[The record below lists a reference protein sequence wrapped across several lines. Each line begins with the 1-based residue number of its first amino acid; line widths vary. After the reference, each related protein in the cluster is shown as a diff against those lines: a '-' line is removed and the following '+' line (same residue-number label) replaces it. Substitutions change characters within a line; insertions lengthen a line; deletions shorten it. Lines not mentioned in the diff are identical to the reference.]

1 MVGTMIE
8 ISNCSTSS
16 SSTNSSTN
24 SSSSGCTGSAPRS
37 ATSLKRAGPMA
48 VPEAVA
54 WLDHLALEL
63 TTASSSGKTQY
74 QLTMQYSPDQ
84 QKLASCATWTVSRS
98 FDEYRAF
105 QKRLLK
111 RLQHGHSCGAECK
124 WLYKVV
130 KHYFPQ
136 KSLFCNNCPKVV
148 AARQQT
154 LIRCLTTVQA
164 SLVNRGNQG
173 CRVLAHD
180 VAAEFNRF
188 VVKGMKDLEAN
199 ATSELSAVTRD
210 SLESLDSD
218 DDDDDSESEDEEEE
232 EEERECD
239 ACHSRHV
246 VCRTHSNL
254 KA

>member
-8 ISNCSTSS
+8 NSS
-16 SSTNSSTN
+16 SSTA
-24 SSSSGCTGSAPRS
+24 SSSSTSSGCAGAAPRS
-37 ATSLKRAGPMA
+37 AACLKRAGPFA

-54 WLDHLALEL
+54 WLDHVTLEL
-63 TTASSSGKTQY
+63 NTDTTGGKTQY
-74 QLTMQYSPDQ
+74 QLTMKYTPNQ
-84 QKLASCATWTVSRS
+84 QKLESCATWTVSRS

-111 RLQHGHSCGAECK
+111 RMQHGHSCGAECK

-164 SLVNRGNQG
+164 SLVNRGNHS
-173 CRVLAHD
+173 CRVLVHD

-188 VVKGMKDLEAN
+188 VAKGMKDMEAN
-199 ATSELSAVTRD
+199 AITDDSASSELSAVTRD
-210 SLESLDSD
+210 SLDSLDSESE
-218 DDDDDSESEDEEEE
+218 DDSDSEDEEEE
-232 EEERECD
+232 EESDCD